1 MNEEQEQVYRLLD
14 FLDGSKGMGLALGTI
29 ATQPGFYCSME
40 ANFMDANSVMRS
52 LFDFC
57 YPVGSYYHTSD
68 ASFDPN
74 DSWGGTWSLLGEGQV
89 LLSGSANGSYQVGTQ
104 YGGNTKSYTPAG
116 TIGDTKLSDAQI
128 AHGHG
133 FTQPKIPAHTHN
145 MGSGRSFVTHSS
157 AESATIGETSCSLPG
172 SGYYVP
178 TIKSDDNWYGAVNT
192 ASSGGGGACTN
203 GAVSDLSGAS
213 STRTA
218 HGHTWT
224 GTARDVNV
232 MQLSTAVYIWH
243 RTA

>member
-1 MNEEQEQVYRLLD
+1 MANINIKKLLIHILGVD
-14 FLDGSKGMGLALGTI
+14 F
-29 ATQPGFYCSME
+29 
-40 ANFMDANSVMRS
+40 R
-52 LFDFC
+52 
-57 YPVGSYYHTSD
+57 YPVGSYYETSLPSTINNHSYDDDNLTD
-68 ASFDPN
+68 ADIALCGDTWFDPRVA
-74 DSWGGTWSLLGEGQV
+74 WGGTWSLLSEGQV
-89 LLSGSANGSYQVGTQ
+89 LLSGSANGNYQVGTQ

-157 AESATIGETSCSLPG
+157 ADSATIGETSCSLPG

-178 TIKSDDNWYGAVNT
+178 TIKSGDNWYGATNT
-192 ASSGGGGACTN
+192 ASSGGGGACTG